1 MNVTLYKFGKREN
14 STARPQES
22 DGKYFTCQLKDETS
36 FVNPVLRFD
45 PDALTSG
52 LFSPSA
58 YNYAMIPYWQRY
70 YYITD
75 WTYKN
80 GIWEASLVVDALAS
94 FRTEIGNT
102 EAYIIRSATQ
112 YNGDIIDTFYP
123 ADTVCSIQKIQ
134 ISSDIYHTTIP
145 SGSFVVGVINNST
158 STNKM
163 GAVIYYALS
172 AQQMVNLMN
181 YLFSSSIYSQ
191 SGVTDISEGLYK
203 SLFDPFQYIV
213 SCMWFPY
220 APSVFGTTTER
231 ITVGYWNTTVT
242 DAVIVNYVVKEI
254 GFKTNLAIP
263 RHPQISRGAY
273 LDHAPFTRL
282 TAFYPPFGEIPI
294 DTSFCQYGANNYLY
308 GKMFI
313 DHVTGIADCTLT
325 ITNGYDTTTTADPYK
340 YMTMRTAQVG
350 VPIQISQVKSDYMA
364 MLTSGAGA
372 VSSLFSGNIAGL
384 FGNIASAVQ
393 SSMPKVS
400 SLGANGS
407 LVEIIEDP
415 YLIVEHMQ
423 IVDENIT
430 EFGRPL
436 CSTRKINTLSGYIQ
450 CGENDHKF
458 TGTRTENEEINR
470 YLKNGFFFE

>member
-1 MNVTLYKFGKREN
+1 
-14 STARPQES
+14 
-22 DGKYFTCQLKDETS
+22 
-36 FVNPVLRFD
+36 
-45 PDALTSG
+45 
-52 LFSPSA
+52 
-58 YNYAMIPYWQRY
+58 
-70 YYITD
+70 
-75 WTYKN
+75 
-80 GIWEASLVVDALAS
+80 
-94 FRTEIGNT
+94 
-102 EAYIIRSATQ
+102 
-112 YNGDIIDTFYP
+112 
-123 ADTVCSIQKIQ
+123 
-134 ISSDIYHTTIP
+134 
-145 SGSFVVGVINNST
+145 
-158 STNKM
+158 
-163 GAVIYYALS
+163 
-172 AQQMVNLMN
+172 
-181 YLFSSSIYSQ
+181 
-191 SGVTDISEGLYK
+191 
-203 SLFDPFQYIV
+203 
-213 SCMWFPY
+213 
-220 APSVFGTTTER
+220 
-231 ITVGYWNTTVT
+231 
-242 DAVIVNYVVKEI
+242 
-254 GFKTNLAIP
+254 
-263 RHPQISRGAY
+263 
-273 LDHAPFTRL
+273 
-282 TAFYPPFGEIPI
+282 
-294 DTSFCQYGANNYLY
+294 
-308 GKMFI
+308 MFI

-372 VSSLFSGNIAGL
+372 VTSLFSGNIAGL